1 LTGIT
6 LFGGD
11 SLPAIITAH
20 LTHEEG
26 PESLRWLRK
35 HGQAAALA
43 DLLSMGL
50 RRNPHKRM
58 RLPDMRIALGEIG
71 RSRLRALSWPLR
83 A

>member
-1 LTGIT
+1 
-6 LFGGD
+6 
-11 SLPAIITAH
+11 
-20 LTHEEG
+20 
-26 PESLRWLRK
+26 LRWLRK